1 MGPKY
6 SLIKHGLKFSGGSL
20 NFEADFPQKVSLKIL
35 NSAACSSFCDLFSD
49 CLKTINYLNMNL
61 LIFCRHT
68 AGFKKE
74 FQKFR
79 ILNKNS
85 PMIKGLYSMWLF
97 LFQGG
102 IKAVVWTDAF
112 QILIITVGM
121 VALLIKGVLEVGSIE
136 LVIQRV
142 KDGGRMP
149 YFE

>member
-1 MGPKY
+1 
-6 SLIKHGLKFSGGSL
+6 
-20 NFEADFPQKVSLKIL
+20 
-35 NSAACSSFCDLFSD
+35 
-49 CLKTINYLNMNL
+49 
-61 LIFCRHT
+61 
-68 AGFKKE
+68 
-74 FQKFR
+74 
-79 ILNKNS
+79 
-85 PMIKGLYSMWLF
+85 MWLL

-121 VALLIKGVLEVGSIE
+121 VALLIKGVLEVGSID